1 MSLRTLVVASIAS
14 ILALMASA
22 AHADPAVPDWVLD
35 GPWPSA
41 IEATAPVSARFAI
54 ARTDGNDVKGALDL
68 RSMRI
73 ERGRVKDTVTFST
86 HDAVSTTAIDPENGN
101 FVILIDR
108 NDDRRYEYGQY
119 VFFAAG
125 RIRGVL
131 VNLRSDRVIDRT
143 VPTSRTGAAGFRTVI
158 QRGKI
163 DSPGTYR
170 FALFA
175 YNEDSPCTRR
185 NPCIDSIP
193 NRFPLIALDH
203 QAPTAAIDAI
213 DAYATDTTDT
223 TTIPFGFSVADD
235 QFGTGVKRW
244 VVQTR
249 ELGSGAWIE
258 VDRGRASSPTVDVTG
273 AAGVTVDIR
282 VVMTDR
288 QRNRKISNTRR
299 TSFPRDDRAGTI
311 GYAGTTTQASP
322 SGAFLGTTTSL
333 AMAATATLDIDVST
347 ASEVCVVGGPA
358 AAAASADWTIG
369 GTSMSP
375 LAEDTTTPAR
385 HRFACASVSAGQHE
399 VVITGTSAEPFV
411 LDAIYVKPA

>member
-1 MSLRTLVVASIAS
+1 MSPRTLVVASLAS
-14 ILALMASA
+14 MFALVASMANA
-22 AHADPAVPDWVLD
+22 GPGVPDRLLD
-35 GPWPSA
+35 GPWPA
-41 IEATAPVSARFAI
+41 AVGAAAPVATRFSI

-73 ERGRVKDTVTFST
+73 ERGRVKDTLTFST

-101 FVILIDR
+101 FAVLIDK
-108 NDDRRYEYGQY
+108 NDDRTYEYGQY

-143 VPTSRTGAAGFRTVI
+143 APTSRTGPAGFRTVI

-175 YNEDSPCTRR
+175 YNENSPCTRR
-185 NPCIDSIP
+185 NPCVDTIP
-193 NRFPLIALDH
+193 NRFPLIPLDH

-213 DAYATDTTDT
+213 DAYASDTTAT
-223 TTIPFGFSVADD
+223 TMIPFGFSVADD

-249 ELGSGAWIE
+249 ELGSGNWIE
-258 VDRGRASSPTVDVTG
+258 VDRGRTSSPTVDVTG
-273 AAGVTVDIR
+273 DAGATYDIR
-282 VVMTDR
+282 IVMTDR
-288 QRNRKISNTRR
+288 QRNRKISRTRR
-299 TSFPRDDRAGTI
+299 TSFPLDDRNGSI
-311 GYAGTTTQASP
+311 VYAGTTTQASP
-322 SGAFLGTTTSL
+322 TGAFLGTTTSL
-333 AMAATATLDIDVST
+333 AAGATASLDLDVSVDW
-347 ASEVCVVGGPA
+347 EVCVVGGPA
-358 AAAASADWTIG
+358 AAAASADWTLDG
-369 GTSMSP
+369 SSMP
-375 LAEDTTTPAR
+375 ALAQDTTTPSR
-385 HRFACASVSAGQHE
+385 QRYTCIGLVAGAHT